1 MMIMTI
7 MMIIMLKNGNY
18 YCKKISNHHIQKLF
32 FGSFLNFLNFDF
44 VITVKPKPRPLSVM
58 TQEICFVT

>member
-1 MMIMTI
+1 
-7 MMIIMLKNGNY
+7 MLKNGNY